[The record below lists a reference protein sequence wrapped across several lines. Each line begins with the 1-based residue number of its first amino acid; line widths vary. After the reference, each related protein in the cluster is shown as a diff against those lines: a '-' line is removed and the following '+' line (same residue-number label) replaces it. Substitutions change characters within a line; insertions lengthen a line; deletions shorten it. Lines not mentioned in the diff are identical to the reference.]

1 MKALT
6 IPSNIRGIARPN
18 MWEGIII
25 IDKPTGMSSNKVLQY
40 LRRIANFQ
48 KMGYLGTLDPLA
60 TGVLPIF
67 IGWAT
72 KIIPFIDQQTKAYQA
87 AMVLGQKT
95 DTQDATG
102 QVVFTTSQGLP
113 GSGEIQAV
121 CNEFIGTQE
130 QVPPSFSAVK
140 YKGKPLYH
148 WARQGIRIAKP
159 PRQITIESFEV
170 LKMDGE
176 RVTFEIRCSPGTYV
190 RTVCHDIGE
199 RLGCGAYLQEL
210 RRTQSGWFTLAQAHT
225 LEEVEQAVTP
235 EKVLSLKSSIDPVL
249 EEFPQISA
257 DWHWR
262 DIIRQGGILSSDG
275 GGHSWPEA
283 EPGRPICIRGPQGDL
298 WAMYHQVQG
307 TQKVLKP
314 LRVII

>member
-1 MKALT
+1 MKTLT
-6 IPSNIRGIARPN
+6 LPSNSREIVRPN
-18 MWEGIII
+18 IWEGIII

-87 AMVLGQKT
+87 VMVLGQKT

-102 QVVFTTSQGLP
+102 QVVFTTSKGLP
-113 GSGEIQAV
+113 GIGEIQAV
-121 CNEFIGTQE
+121 CKEFIGTLE

-159 PRQITIESFEV
+159 PRQITIEDLEV
-170 LKMDGE
+170 LKVE
-176 RVTFEIRCSPGTYV
+176 VEKVTFEIRCSPGTYV

-199 RLGCGAYLQEL
+199 QLGCGAHLQEL
-210 RRTQSGWFTLAQAHT
+210 RRTQSGWFNLTQAHT
-225 LEEVEQAVTP
+225 LEEVEQAVTQ
-235 EKVLSLKSSIDPVL
+235 EKVFSLKTSIDPVL
-249 EEFPQISA
+249 EEFPQVSA

-262 DIIRQGGILSSDG
+262 DIIRQGGILSSDRE
-275 GGHSWPEA
+275 SPPWPEA

-307 TQKVLKP
+307 TPKVLKP